1 MWQLKPTCWLPVWN
15 GEVTMRGQSAALEP
29 GSVLLKASDGYVGIF
44 TW

>member
-1 MWQLKPTCWLPVWN
+1 MAVEAHMLAPCVEW
-15 GEVTMRGQSAALEP
+15 EVTMRGQSAALEP